1 MHLAKGGALA
11 ATLSLTSS
19 AENGHVLVRVMD
31 EVELAAALSTQSF
44 SIDGNPSGFTQKQF
58 WTNITQARAFVTA
71 LGKMGETTSGLT
83 AVYTRVSDATF
94 SLGVRVNE
102 PGIGTFLSYDA
113 ISLQAVNADAKRYGI
128 HVIDNY

>member
-1 MHLAKGGALA
+1 
-11 ATLSLTSS
+11 
-19 AENGHVLVRVMD
+19 
-31 EVELAAALSTQSF
+31 
-44 SIDGNPSGFTQKQF
+44 
-58 WTNITQARAFVTA
+58 
-71 LGKMGETTSGLT
+71 MGETTSGLT